1 MKFKKKIKFSIIVVS
16 LNTKK
21 LFLKT
26 INSILKQN
34 CKNFEIIVIDGGSI
48 DGTQKIIFKNKKYFS
63 KYLIE
68 KDKGIYHAMNKGIKR
83 SSGRWII
90 FMNSG
95 DIFYNKNVLKKLMSQ
110 DMDSFDIVFG
120 DTVICTK
127 ELNYLVYSR
136 SFDSNTYLMPFCH
149 QSVFVNSV
157 LLKKRNFSLKYKF
170 SSDFNFFYNCY
181 LCKKKFKKL
190 DLIISK
196 VKSAGLSDKNRQ
208 KVFNE
213 NLMIIGKKNN
223 KDLKFML
230 YLIKFNQYFKDLFKM
245 ITPHFIKK
253 IILKNKYKSFLVK

>member
-1 MKFKKKIKFSIIVVS
+1 MKNKKISIIVVS
-16 LNTKK
+16 LNTRID
-21 LFLKT
+21 FIKT
-26 INSILKQN
+26 IKSIKKQN
-34 CKNFEIIVIDGGSI
+34 YNSYEIIVIDGNST
-48 DGTQKIIFKNKKYFS
+48 DGTKEEISKRKEIIS
-63 KYLIE
+63 KYIIE
-68 KDKGIYHAMNKGIKR
+68 KDKGIYHAMNKGIKL
-83 SSGRWII
+83 SNGEWII

-110 DMDSFDIVFG
+110 DIDSFDIVFG
-120 DTVICTK
+120 DTVISTK

-136 SFDSNTYLMPFCH
+136 NFDSNTYLMPFCH

-157 LLKKRNFSLKYKF
+157 LLKNRNFSLKYKF

-181 LCKKKFKKL
+181 LYKKKFKKL

-208 KVFNE
+208 KVFSE